1 MRTNGSGGP
10 ETDLGRD
17 ESVETPRTYT
27 EEERKMFEEK
37 LNSMSRAEYAAF
49 IRDCA
54 VDSVRDGFI
63 IPFLNAMMS
72 ERRNMDVLLTSFK
85 YKDFWEYREL
95 MIETSKKNPGVDA
108 EQVYRLARNESL
120 LRGN

>member
-1 MRTNGSGGP
+1 
-10 ETDLGRD
+10 
-17 ESVETPRTYT
+17 
-27 EEERKMFEEK
+27 MFEEK

-54 VDSVRDGFI
+54 LDSVRDVFI
-63 IPFLNAMMS
+63 IPFVNSMLS

-95 MIETSKKNPGVDA
+95 MLEISNKNPGVDA
-108 EQVYRLARNESL
+108 EQVYRLAKSESL